1 MGQKKLVRF
10 AALESMDNV
19 LQHPEG
25 MVGQWREVF
34 GNANPLTLE
43 LACGK
48 GEYSV
53 AQGRTAP
60 NRNFLGIDIK
70 GNRLF
75 IGARIAIREGLKNVA
90 FMRAQIGRLTHY
102 FAPGEVEEI
111 WIIFP
116 DPFLRSSR
124 DKNRLTHPRF
134 LHQYQQVLVPGGRI
148 HLKTDSPELFAFT
161 LEVIAEQGCTIHERI
176 DDVYAHGTPA
186 GPLAI
191 QTHYEG
197 LHLADGRIIRYVQFS
212 LPDRPVKMP
221 ERFHRFEESE
231 AHAADEQDA

>member
-10 AALESMDNV
+10 AAIENMDNV

-25 MVGQWREVF
+25 MPGRWSSVF
-34 GNANPLTLE
+34 GNNHPITLE

-53 AQGRTAP
+53 GQGRTAP

-75 IGARIAIREGLKNVA
+75 IGARIALREGLKNVA
-90 FMRAQIGRLTHY
+90 FMRAQIGQLTRY
-102 FAPGEVEEI
+102 FAPGEVSEI
-111 WIIFP
+111 WIVFP
-116 DPFLRSSR
+116 DPFLRKSR

-134 LHQYQQVLVPGGRI
+134 LHQYQQVLAPGGRI

-161 LEVIAEQGCTIHERI
+161 LEVIEEQGCVIHEKT
-176 DDVYAHGTPA
+176 DDVYAKGIPD
-186 GPLAI
+186 GPLSI

-197 LHLADGRIIRYVQFS
+197 LHLADSRTIRYVQFS
-212 LPDRPVKMP
+212 LPDAPIKMP
-221 ERFHRFEESE
+221 DRFHRFEEESH
-231 AHAADEQDA
+231 ADAADA